1 MVPVLRVNGTN
12 ALLVFLMMVAVFGA
26 LHLLAAST
34 PDARL
39 SKAWVSLGF

>member
-1 MVPVLRVNGTN
+1 MPVLNVNGTN
-12 ALLVFLMMVAVFGA
+12 ALMVFLMMVVAFGS
-26 LHLLAAST
+26 LHLLAAAN